1 LLEEFRLY
9 KNEQTQRLMLT
20 RTQLT
25 EVKYK
30 TVELPVGDSVRI
42 GQEVFLNGSWYK
54 VETVR
59 GKKAKLRPLENQ
71 GWKLVATG
79 IEAIKQYLSILT
91 ETEVITEENRLIVK
105 MKRPPMVAVDK
116 GTSYT
121 FNEAFML
128 LYNYCM
134 ESHLDLVLVFENR

>member
-1 LLEEFRLY
+1 MLEEFRLY

-71 GWKLVATG
+71 GWKIIANG
-79 IEAIKQYLSILT
+79 IEAVKQYLNVLT
-91 ETEVITEENRLIVK
+91 ETEVITEESRLLIK
-105 MKRPPMVAVDK
+105 MKRPPMVAVDH

-121 FNEAFML
+121 FNEVFML

-134 ESHLDLVLVFENR
+134 EKRIDLVLVLENH

>member
-1 LLEEFRLY
+1 MLEEFRLY
-9 KNEQTQRLMLT
+9 RNERTQRLMLT
-20 RTQLT
+20 KTEFA

-30 TVELPVGDSVRI
+30 TVELPVGDSVRT
-42 GQEVFLNGSWYK
+42 GQEVFLNGAWYK

-59 GKKAKLRPLENQ
+59 GKKAKLRPLEN
-71 GWKLVATG
+71 GNWKLIATG
-79 IEAIKQYLSILT
+79 IEAVKQYLNVLT
-91 ETEVITEENRLIVK
+91 ETEVAVEENRLIVK

-134 ESHLDLVLVFENR
+134 ENKIDLILEFINS

>member
-9 KNEQTQRLMLT
+9 KNEKTQRMMLT
-20 RTQLT
+20 KT
-25 EVKYK
+25 EFTDIRYR
-30 TVELPVGDSVRI
+30 TVELPVGDSVRV
-42 GQEVFLNGSWYK
+42 GQEVFLNGAWYK

-59 GKKAKLRPLENQ
+59 GRKAKLKPLEN
-71 GWKLVATG
+71 GNWKLIAVG
-79 IEAIKQYLSILT
+79 VEAVKQYLNVLA
-91 ETEVITEENRLIVK
+91 ETEVSVEENRLIVK

-134 ESHLDLVLVFENR
+134 ENKIDLVLEFINH

>member
-1 LLEEFRLY
+1 
-9 KNEQTQRLMLT
+9 MLT
-20 RTQLT
+20 KT
-25 EVKYK
+25 EFTEIKYR
-30 TVELPVGDSVRI
+30 TVELPVGDSVRT
-42 GQEVFLNGSWYK
+42 GQEVFLNGAWYK

-59 GKKAKLRPLENQ
+59 GKKAKLRPLEN
-71 GWKLVATG
+71 GNWKLIATG
-79 IEAIKQYLSILT
+79 IEAVKQYLNVLA

-128 LYNYCM
+128 MYNYCM
-134 ESHLDLVLVFENR
+134 EKKIDLVLVFENH